1 MKKTKIICTIGPA
14 SEPEEVMGKLVK
26 TGMNVIRMNFSHG
39 DYEEQGARI
48 QTIRKINRETGSNV
62 ALLLDTKGPEMRTHR
77 FCKPEKYV
85 EGKAYKDYDTREC
98 NNRSSDADKEAAD
111 FNDDIKYEVK
121 AGSKVRIAM
130 EQSAGV
136 VFPDWAK
143 FSVSYPGLY
152 DDVKIGGKV
161 LIDDGY
167 LSLTVKEKDEKNH
180 ELICVADNS
189 HKLKSK
195 RGVNVPGAYL
205 QMPFISAKDKSDIE
219 FAADQDLDF
228 IAASFV
234 RRPSDVIEIRNI
246 LKAKGNT
253 NIQIIAKIENQEGVD
268 NMDAIIDVADGIMV
282 ARGDLGVEVD
292 AWEVPVIQKQLIDK
306 CQKKG
311 KIVVVATQMLETMQD
326 NPRPTRAEVSDV
338 ANAVRE
344 GCDSTMLSGETA
356 AGKYPRE
363 CVFYMASIQ
372 DRMQEE
378 MDYER
383 LFNNAVKDH
392 TEKDFARALAMDAAK
407 MALEY
412 KNSCAAIITLG
423 GKNTAREVSRFRPAV
438 PIIATVAERRD
449 ARALALN
456 FGVYPICGSEKDAV
470 QFIYDN
476 IKDAKGKVAIV
487 VNEDLIKVINL

>member
-1 MKKTKIICTIGPA
+1 MLKKTKIICTIGPA
-14 SEPEEVMGKLVK
+14 SEPIEKMSELVK
-26 TGMNVIRMNFSHG
+26 NGMNVIRMNFSHG

-48 QTIRKINRETGSNV
+48 KTIRQINRETGSNV
-62 ALLLDTKGPEMRTHR
+62 GLLLDTKGPEMRTHR

-98 NNRSSDADKEAAD
+98 NNRSSDEDKAAAD

-121 AGSKVRIAM
+121 AGSKVIVAM

-136 VFPDWAK
+136 VLPDFAK

-152 DDVKIGGKV
+152 DDVKIGGKI

-167 LSLTVKEKDEKNH
+167 LSLTVKEKDEKKR

-205 QMPFISAKDKSDIE
+205 QMPFISAKDKADIE
-219 FAADQDLDF
+219 FAADQDLDY

-234 RRPSDVIEIRNI
+234 RRPSDVQEIRNI

-253 NIQIIAKIENQEGVD
+253 SIQIIAKIENQEGVD
-268 NMDAIIDVADGIMV
+268 NMEAILDVADGIMV

-292 AWEVPVIQKQLIDK
+292 AWEVPVIQKKLVEM
-306 CQKKG
+306 CQRKG

-356 AGKYPRE
+356 AGKYPE
-363 CVFYMASIQ
+363 TCVYYMANIQ
-372 DRMQEE
+372 KRMMPE
-378 MDYER
+378 MDYEK
-383 LFNNAVKDH
+383 LFNNAVEGHDD
-392 TEKDFARALAMDAAK
+392 TFVSAFAMDAAK
-407 MALEY
+407 MAMEY
-412 KNSCAAIITLG
+412 KNVAAIITLG
-423 GKNTAREVSRFRPAV
+423 GKDMARAVSKFRPAA
-438 PIIATVAERRD
+438 PIIATVPQTRD

-456 FGVYPICGSEKDAV
+456 YAVYPVLGDEKDAIK
-470 QFIYDN
+470 FIKAN
-476 IKDAKGKVAIV
+476 IEDLKNKVAIV
-487 VNEDLIKVINL
+487 VAEDSIKIVNL